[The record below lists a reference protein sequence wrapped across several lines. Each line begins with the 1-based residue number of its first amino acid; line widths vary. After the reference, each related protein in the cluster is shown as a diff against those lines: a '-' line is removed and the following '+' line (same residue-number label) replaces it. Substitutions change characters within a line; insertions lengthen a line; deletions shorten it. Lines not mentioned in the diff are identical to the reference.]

1 MWKSVWSEAC
11 EILWLMSMVGG
22 LSLFSL
28 AIAAAAMALGDSQPA
43 AALASH

>member
-1 MWKSVWSEAC
+1 MWKSVWNEVR

-28 AIAAAAMALGDSQPA
+28 AIAAAAMALGDTQTVA
-43 AALASH
+43 AGL